1 MHKKSEDVAS
11 NALVAA
17 NESVYNDDLA
27 ALVFAKLLG
36 SNYDITMIK
45 NDILLFNLACY
56 YSIHKEKKLM
66 LIATQ
71 QALRH
76 GKKAQQFM
84 ADTDFKQYW
93 GDVDFQG
100 VLKKWENNA
109 KVDMSPIN

>member
-1 MHKKSEDVAS
+1 
-11 NALVAA
+11 
-17 NESVYNDDLA
+17 
-27 ALVFAKLLG
+27 
-36 SNYDITMIK
+36 
-45 NDILLFNLACY
+45 
-56 YSIHKEKKLM
+56 M

-76 GKKAQQFM
+76 EKKAQQFM